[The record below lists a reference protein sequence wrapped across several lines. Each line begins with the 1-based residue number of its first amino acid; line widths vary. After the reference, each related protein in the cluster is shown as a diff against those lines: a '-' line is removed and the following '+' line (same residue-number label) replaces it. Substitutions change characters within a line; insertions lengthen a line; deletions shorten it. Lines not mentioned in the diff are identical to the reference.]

1 MRMQGVSHYPDLI
14 ICDFCG
20 RSTRGIIYP
29 NEPDSVKCTS
39 CHMELTDV
47 ATSVVV
53 NGEWKNDHF
62 RTHHTTD
69 LLTDAINHIEN
80 NKLD

>member
-1 MRMQGVSHYPDLI
+1 MNGVHHYPELI
-14 ICDFCG
+14 VCDFCG
-20 RSTRGIIYP
+20 RHTRGVVYP
-29 NEPDSVKCTS
+29 NEPESVKCTS

-47 ATSVVV
+47 TTSVVV

-62 RTHHTTD
+62 RTHHSTD
-69 LLTDAINHIEN
+69 ILTDAINHIEN

>member
-1 MRMQGVSHYPDLI
+1 MNGVPHYPELI
-14 ICDFCG
+14 VCDFCG
-20 RSTRGIIYP
+20 RHTRGVVYP

-39 CHMELTDV
+39 CNMELTDV
-47 ATSVVV
+47 TTSVVV

-62 RTHHTTD
+62 RTHHSTD
-69 LLTDAINHIEN
+69 ILTDAINHIEN

>member
-1 MRMQGVSHYPDLI
+1 MNGVSHYPELI
-14 ICDFCG
+14 VCDFCG
-20 RSTRGIIYP
+20 RHTRGVVYP
-29 NEPDSVKCTS
+29 NEPESVKCTS

-47 ATSVVV
+47 TTSVVV

-62 RTHHTTD
+62 RTHHSTD
-69 LLTDAINHIEN
+69 ILTDAINHIEN